1 MSLKKAITVRQPV
14 HEGMLETDCDNSSNS
29 FMMLD
34 GANDRSRISAHE
46 ADAIDGIFTNYVDLR
61 SFIVTEKTIT

>member
-1 MSLKKAITVRQPV
+1 
-14 HEGMLETDCDNSSNS
+14 
-29 FMMLD
+29 MMLD

-46 ADAIDGIFTNYVDLR
+46 DAIEGIFTNYVDLR